1 MTITTTKEQN
11 TVTIM
16 LEGRLDTNTSP
27 DLEEELEKSV
37 TPEIVKLVIDMEKLD
52 YISSAGLRVMVV
64 AQDKMDDQD
73 GEFIVANVNSVVME
87 VFELTGFSNM
97 LTFE

>member
-1 MTITTTKEQN
+1 MIIETNRQDGELIFILT
-11 TVTIM
+11 
-16 LEGRLDTNTSP
+16 GRLDTNTSP
-27 DLEEELEKSV
+27 DLEEALE
-37 TPEIVKLVIDMEKLD
+37 TEITDEIQKLIIDMKDIE

-64 AQDKMDDQD
+64 AQGIMDDKE
-73 GEFIVANVNSVVME
+73 GLLVLRNVNSIVME